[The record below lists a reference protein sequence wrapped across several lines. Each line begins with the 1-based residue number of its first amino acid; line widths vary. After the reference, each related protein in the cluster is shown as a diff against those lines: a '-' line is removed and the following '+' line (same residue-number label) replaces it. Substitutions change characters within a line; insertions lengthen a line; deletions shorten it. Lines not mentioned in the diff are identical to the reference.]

1 MQFHTPGMQACLALG
16 ARERVTPTEVPAAAN
31 ELLPEIG
38 NKLKH
43 VERKGGCPPTSDL
56 SERVTP
62 SEVPLVCS
70 VGVLFLMG

>member
-1 MQFHTPGMQACLALG
+1 MSLACKRALRP
-16 ARERVTPTEVPAAAN
+16 ALSERVTPAEVPTAAN

-62 SEVPLVCS
+62 TEVPI
-70 VGVLFLMG
+70 F